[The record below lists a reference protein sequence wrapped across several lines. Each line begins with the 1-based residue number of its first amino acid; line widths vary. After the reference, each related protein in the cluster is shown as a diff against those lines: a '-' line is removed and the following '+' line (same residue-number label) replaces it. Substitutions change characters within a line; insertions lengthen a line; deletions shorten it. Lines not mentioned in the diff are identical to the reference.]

1 MNLTHTPVIAL
12 TGGIGSGKSEA
23 AKQFAKLGVPVV
35 DTDEISRALTSDN
48 SPLLS
53 EIGRIFGAEFI
64 TAEGKLD
71 RKKLRTYIFA
81 HKEERLKLEAL
92 LHPVIYDLALQ
103 QLSENAAQFNPH
115 YQILVLPLLFENDRY
130 KSLINQSIAIDC
142 DEHLQVDRAMAR
154 SQLSESDVRAMMAA
168 QLPRIT
174 RLSRANVVIVNNGS
188 LADLEEKVTEIHK
201 KFINS
206 CIVSK

>member
-1 MNLTHTPVIAL
+1 MTLIHTPVIGL

-23 AKQFAKLGVPVV
+23 AKHFAKLGVPIV
-35 DTDEISRALTSDN
+35 DTDEISRTLTSDN

-53 EIGRIFGAEFI
+53 EIRRVFGAEFI

-71 RKKLRTYIFA
+71 RKKLRTHIFA
-81 HKEERLKLEAL
+81 HKAERLKLEAL
-92 LHPVIYDLALQ
+92 LHPVIYDLALL
-103 QLSENAAQFNPH
+103 QLSKNADQLNPH

-130 KSLINQSIAIDC
+130 QSLIDQSIAIDC

-154 SQLSESDVRAMMAA
+154 SQLSEPDVRAMMDT

-174 RLSRANVVIVNNGS
+174 RASRADVVIDNNGS
-188 LADLEEKVTEIHK
+188 LADLKEKVTEFHK

>member
-1 MNLTHTPVIAL
+1 MSLMQIPVVAL

-35 DTDEISRALTSDN
+35 DTDEISRALTADK
-48 SPLLS
+48 SPLLH
-53 EIGRIFGAEFI
+53 EISRIFGAEFI
-64 TAEGKLD
+64 TVEGKLD
-71 RKKLRTYIFA
+71 RNKLRTHIFK

-92 LHPVIYDLALQ
+92 LHPAIYNMALQ
-103 QLSENAAQFNPH
+103 QLSTNADQLKPH

-130 KSLINQSIAIDC
+130 LSLIDQSIAIDC
-142 DEHLQVDRAMAR
+142 DEQLQVKRVMSR
-154 SQLSESDVRAMMAA
+154 SQLSADDVSAMMAA

-174 RLSRANVVIVNNGS
+174 RISRADVIIENNGS
-188 LADLEEKVTEIHK
+188 LADLEEKITEIHK
-201 KFINS
+201 NFITS

>member
-1 MNLTHTPVIAL
+1 MSLMQIPVVAL

-23 AKQFAKLGVPVV
+23 AKQFIKLGVPVV
-35 DTDEISRALTSDN
+35 DTDEISRALTADK
-48 SPLLS
+48 SPLLH
-53 EIGRIFGAEFI
+53 EISRIFGAGFI

-71 RKKLRTYIFA
+71 RTKLRTHIFR

-92 LHPVIYDLALQ
+92 MHPAIYNIALQ
-103 QLSENAAQFNPH
+103 QLSKNVDQLNPH

-130 KSLINQSIAIDC
+130 LSLIDQSIAIDC
-142 DEHLQVDRAMAR
+142 DEQLQVERTMSR
-154 SQLSESDVRAMMAA
+154 SQLSADDVGLMMAA

-174 RLSRANVVIVNNGS
+174 RISRADIIIENNGS
-188 LADLEEKVTEIHK
+188 LADLEEKITEIHK
-201 KFINS
+201 NFINS